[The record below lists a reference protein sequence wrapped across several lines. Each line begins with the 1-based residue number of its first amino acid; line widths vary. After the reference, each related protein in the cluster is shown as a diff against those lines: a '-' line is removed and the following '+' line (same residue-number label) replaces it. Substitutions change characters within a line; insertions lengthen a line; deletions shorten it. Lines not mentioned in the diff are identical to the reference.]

1 MDGGKGGGKQNK
13 AANEA
18 IRSQTDLAER
28 IVDQTD
34 PLREQLV
41 GQSGDFLSGDFD
53 VSSLPQYGSAKNA
66 VESQYGRAQD
76 SIIANTPE
84 GGGLTDAIVDL
95 ESARAGSLVDVQGQ
109 LSEAET
115 NRALQL
121 GTFGAAQGS
130 SGFGQAGSTAAQLAL
145 AESQQN
151 AGKSAGLGSAAGRIG
166 QAYIGGK

>member
-1 MDGGKGGGKQNK
+1 MDGGKSGGGKQNK

-18 IRSQTDLAER
+18 IRSQTNLAER
-28 IVDQTD
+28 IVEQTD

-53 VSSLPQYGSAKNA
+53 VSSLPQYGSAKNV
-66 VESQYGRAQD
+66 VENQFGRAQD
-76 SIIANTPE
+76 SIIANTAE
-84 GGGLTDAIVDL
+84 GGGLTDALVDL
-95 ESARAGSLVDVQGQ
+95 EGARAGSLVDVEGQ

-130 SGFGQAGSTAAQLAL
+130 SGFGQAGSTAL
-145 AESQQN
+145 E
-151 AGKSAGLGSAAGRIG
+151 
-166 QAYIGGK
+166 